1 MRVLFH
7 ANTLNY
13 RGTTVALTDYA
24 KYNQEILGNES
35 IVVYNHS
42 LGYDKDMG
50 SEQVVID
57 NLKKNFNVIGYQEG
71 DLEGIIDKEKA
82 DLAYFIRAGNRE
94 PLPTNV
100 KTAVHAVFQFDEPH
114 GDQYA
119 YISEWLSQEMSG
131 GRTPFVP
138 HIVDMPTPTKN
149 FKSHLG
155 IRDDQTVVG
164 RLGGYFTFD
173 IPYAKHIIEQVVKET
188 DKLVFLF
195 VGTEPFISHPNVKFI
210 NEIHDKQKKANF
222 IETCDAM
229 LHARQRGE
237 SFGLSIAEF
246 LALNKPVLAWN
257 NGHDKNHL
265 TMLKDSGTLY
275 NDEVELKAMLFQ
287 IDSFKKQEDWTKRV
301 SEFKPEMVMNKF
313 KDVFYG
319 SPGI

>member
-35 IVVYNHS
+35 IIVYNHS

-57 NLKKNFNVIGYQEG
+57 NLKKNYNVIGYRVG

-82 DLAYFIRAGNRE
+82 DLAYFIRAGNKE

-100 KTAVHAVFQFDEPH
+100 KTAVHAVFQFNEPH

-119 YISEWLSQEMSG
+119 YISEWLSLEMSG
-131 GRTPFVP
+131 GKIPFVP
-138 HIVDMPTPTKN
+138 HIVDMPMPTKN
-149 FKSHLG
+149 FKGHLG
-155 IRDDQTVVG
+155 IRNDQTVVG

-173 IPYAKHIIEQVVKET
+173 IPYVKHIIAQVVEET
-188 DKLVFLF
+188 DKFVFLF
-195 VGTEPFISHPNVKFI
+195 VGTEPFIDHPNVKFI

-222 IETCDAM
+222 IETCDVM

-301 SEFKPEMVMNKF
+301 SEFKPEMVMSKF

-319 SPGI
+319 TTGI

>member
-1 MRVLFH
+1 MKVLFH

-13 RGTTVALTDYA
+13 RGTTVAITDYA

-35 IVVYNHS
+35 IIVYNHS

-71 DLEGIIDKEKA
+71 DLESIVDKEKT

-100 KTAVHAVFQFDEPH
+100 KTAVHSVFQFNEPH
-114 GDQYA
+114 GDRYA

-131 GRTPFVP
+131 GSIPYVP
-138 HIVDMPTPTKN
+138 HIVDMPSPTKN
-149 FKSHLG
+149 FKQHLG
-155 IRDDQTVVG
+155 IREDQTVVG
-164 RLGGYFTFD
+164 RIGGYFTFD
-173 IPYAKHIIEQVVKET
+173 IPYVKTLIEMMVRET
-188 DKLVFLF
+188 EQFVFLF
-195 VGTEPFISHPNVKFI
+195 VGTESFIDHPNVKFI

-222 IETCDAM
+222 IETCDVM

-275 NDEVELKAMLFQ
+275 NNEVELKSMLFN
-287 IDSFKKQEDWTKRV
+287 IESFKKQEDWAKRV

-313 KDVFYG
+313 KDVFYDTA
-319 SPGI
+319 GI